1 MQQLRVEEE
10 KVRVTQEEK
19 VQTVDNRIR
28 QLRDEQAQCNLK
40 LQKVKYEHPHQKE
53 MSDCEDGI
61 NELRK
66 KDKELELGI
75 RQQQGEIKQL
85 RQECEWKVKELK
97 WEFQTKMETVRKE
110 RSAIEEQLQT
120 LDALIEKRKGSLC
133 EWLEK
138 NKPDWQETIGKVADE
153 ELVLYNNELQP
164 QLVNKEA
171 TLFGVSLNLT
181 AIERSVRTPEEMK
194 QERDRQQAARQ
205 LCTDRLT
212 RLTEEEGEA
221 VSSLEKKYS
230 KQIHSIL
237 EEQHLMEAERMQIP
251 AKLKNLQADYAS
263 WKTKEEE
270 WKRGCTEE
278 LQAQLN
284 EIGHRLYVAEGEK
297 EKHLAEREKLLKACR
312 KVYNDSRTEL
322 RKELEE
328 FVASVQQEIER
339 MK

>member
-1 MQQLRVEEE
+1 M
-10 KVRVTQEEK
+10 
-19 VQTVDNRIR
+19 
-28 QLRDEQAQCNLK
+28 
-40 LQKVKYEHPHQKE
+40 
-53 MSDCEDGI
+53 
-61 NELRK
+61 
-66 KDKELELGI
+66 
-75 RQQQGEIKQL
+75 
-85 RQECEWKVKELK
+85 
-97 WEFQTKMETVRKE
+97 
-110 RSAIEEQLQT
+110 
-120 LDALIEKRKGSLC
+120 
-133 EWLEK
+133 
-138 NKPDWQETIGKVADE
+138 ADE

-251 AKLKNLQADYAS
+251 VKLKNLQADYAS

-328 FVASVQQEIER
+328 FVAGIQQEIER
-339 MK
+339 MKQQTAERKKELKQAQENELNGKGADTVTIRKYDDRLPK